1 MKSIIKTIS
10 LGLICLAMTAC
21 NENPEQT
28 EKADPVDNSE
38 STLKTYL
45 GDIIFQNQTIS
56 KNSAE
61 MLHRQIQLSRAS
73 ELVVWSMPIANFYQ
87 AFKATQE
94 NLKVADSDLAIG
106 LYQGSDALRMFLTA
120 NVTTPYTIAFFD
132 LSATGP
138 AVFEIPEGGVYG
150 VSDNAWQQP
159 IKEINSGKV
168 EKLLIVGPGQEYP
181 ENFNGEVIQSDTYVN
196 FLFYRVLGTG
206 PEAEELKRG
215 VKAYKLTDAKK
226 KPETMFVAFTPGPDD
241 VIAYNT
247 PPSDMG
253 YWNLI
258 NEMVQ
263 REPLADRDRFF
274 YAWLRDLG
282 IEKGKP
288 FNPNPEQTEILLE
301 GLKVGLAMAQT
312 NSFNSD
318 FPAGVYQNK
327 ESGWEYVLSG
337 MNPKIDMKTYS
348 MYNERAAYA
357 YEATSTSAGMISEVE
372 GKGSGYLGSYYDS
385 DDNALMGE
393 NNYQLRIE
401 PNPPAANFWSVTVY
415 DIKKRVVLKNKTG
428 VMDISSR
435 TEGLQKNEDGSIDL
449 YFGPTAPK
457 GKESNW
463 IQTNPGES
471 WFTYFR
477 VYGPL
482 KPFFEE
488 TYKMNKIE
496 RQ

>member
-1 MKSIIKTIS
+1 MKVILTI
-10 LGLICLAMTAC
+10 LTVVFLTAAMPFVHAQETT
-21 NENPEQT
+21 QQ
-28 EKADPVDNSE
+28 
-38 STLKTYL
+38 TYL
-45 GDIIFQNQTIS
+45 GDITFQHQTIS
-56 KNSAE
+56 RNSAK
-61 MLHRQIQLSRAS
+61 MLHRQMQLSRAS

-87 AFKATQE
+87 AFKACQA
-94 NLKVADSDLAIG
+94 NLKVSDSDLAIG
-106 LYQGSDALRMFLTA
+106 LYLGPNAVRMFLTA

-132 LSATGP
+132 LSRTGP

-159 IKEINSGKV
+159 IKEINSGKA
-168 EKLLIVGPGQEYP
+168 EKLLIVGPGQDYP
-181 ENFNGEVIQSDTYVN
+181 IDFDGEVIQSDTFVN

-206 PEAEELKRG
+206 PEAEKLKRA
-215 VKAYKLTDAKK
+215 VKAYKLADTEND
-226 KPETMFVAFTPGPDD
+226 PETTFVSFTPGPDA

-253 YWNLI
+253 YWELI

-263 REPLADRDRFF
+263 TEPLADRDRFF

-282 IEKGKP
+282 IEKGKS
-288 FNPNPEQTEILLE
+288 FNPTDEQKEILLE

-318 FPAGVYQNK
+318 FPAAVYQNR

-337 MNPKIDMKTYS
+337 MDPKIDMDTYS
-348 MYNERAAYA
+348 MYSERAAYS
-357 YEATSTSAGMISEVE
+357 YEATSTSAGMISKVE

-385 DDNALMGE
+385 DDNALVGE
-393 NNYQLRIE
+393 NSYQLRIE

-415 DIKKRVVLKNKTG
+415 DIEKRVVLKNKTG

-435 TEGLQKNEDGSIDL
+435 TKGLQANGDGSIYL
-449 YFGPTAPK
+449 YFGPEAPA

-463 IQTNPGES
+463 IQTNSGES
-471 WFTYFR
+471 WFAYFR

-488 TYKMNKIE
+488 TYKMNRIE
-496 RQ
+496 KQ

>member
-1 MKSIIKTIS
+1 MRNIQTFLTAVFIS
-10 LGLICLAMTAC
+10 ASLPAVHAQETT
-21 NENPEQT
+21 Q
-28 EKADPVDNSE
+28 E
-38 STLKTYL
+38 SYL
-45 GDIIFQNQTIS
+45 GDITFQNQTIS
-56 KNSAE
+56 RESAV
-61 MLHRQIQLSRAS
+61 MLHRQMQLSRAS

-87 AFKATQE
+87 AFKATQS
-94 NLKVADSDLAIG
+94 NLKVKGSDLAIG
-106 LYQGSDALRMFLTA
+106 LYQGPDAVRMFLTA
-120 NVTTPYTIAFFD
+120 NVTTPYTVTLFD
-132 LSATGP
+132 LSSTGP
-138 AVFEIPEGGVYG
+138 VVFEIPEGGVFG

-159 IKEINSGKV
+159 IKEINSGKA
-168 EKLLIVGPGQEYP
+168 EKLLIVGPGQDYP
-181 ENFNGEVIQSDTYVN
+181 KNFDGEVIQSDTFIN

-206 PEAEELKRG
+206 PDAEKLIRG
-215 VKAYKLTDAKK
+215 VKAYKLADAEKNS
-226 KPETMFVAFTPGPDD
+226 ETMFVSFTPGPDD
-241 VIAYNT
+241 AIAYNT
-247 PPSDMG
+247 PPIDMG
-253 YWNLI
+253 YWKLI

-263 REPLADRDRFF
+263 REPMADRDRFF

-288 FNPNPEQTEILLE
+288 FKPTDEQKEILIE

-318 FPAGVYQNK
+318 FPAAVYQN
-327 ESGWEYVLSG
+327 EASGWEYVLSG
-337 MNPKIDMKTYS
+337 MDPKIDMATYS
-348 MYNERAAYA
+348 MYNERAAYS
-357 YEATSTSAGMISEVE
+357 YEATSTSAGMISKVE

-401 PNPPAANFWSVTVY
+401 PNPPAANFWSITVY
-415 DIKKRVVLKNKTG
+415 DIEKRVVLKNKSG

-435 TEGLQKNEDGSIDL
+435 TKGLQSNDDGSIVL

-463 IQTNPGES
+463 VQTNSGES
-471 WFTYFR
+471 WFAYFR

-488 TYKMNKIE
+488 SYQMNKIE
-496 RQ
+496 KR